1 MKNAQAVVAAAAVAV
16 AASVAV
22 VVATS
27 AVAAVA
33 TSVAVADAIATASAR
48 AVASS
53 ATTATG
59 DPQFVTH
66 HQVRRETLKN
76 KSAHASGVRAF
87 FLRTSCVQFLT
98 NGEIASA
105 RLGWGSLRRKNA
117 SAKFDRTTQ
126 EAIHQGAIERAQA
139 MIAQPKIAQPTTTQP
154 TV

>member
-1 MKNAQAVVAAAAVAV
+1 
-16 AASVAV
+16 
-22 VVATS
+22 
-27 AVAAVA
+27 
-33 TSVAVADAIATASAR
+33 
-48 AVASS
+48 
-53 ATTATG
+53 
-59 DPQFVTH
+59 VTH

-126 EAIHQGAIERAQA
+126 EAIHQGAIEKAQSRRRNREGA
-139 MIAQPKIAQPTTTQP
+139 IEKAQSRRRKP
-154 TV
+154 